1 MYDELFLKFTGEL
14 HLNQEH
20 DPILLW
26 NVMCVIFT
34 QNKTLCI
41 QCWMQWHSYI
51 YWYDLSIQILLMWSK
66 HTKNTF
72 QRFQIQVRTSES
84 EKTTHLATCL
94 IILSHNNF
102 WRCSCTFL
110 FRQETRAKAWVRPRE
125 KREKSIRRRQK
136 WENETD
142 RISTTHT

>member
-1 MYDELFLKFTGEL
+1 MYDVTFFQVHRRTSFKSGAWSNTIVKCHVLSLLKTKHSVFSVE
-14 HLNQEH
+14 
-20 DPILLW
+20 
-26 NVMCVIFT
+26 
-34 QNKTLCI
+34 
-41 QCWMQWHSYI
+41 WHSYI

-84 EKTTHLATCL
+84 EKTTHLATGL

-125 KREKSIRRRQK
+125 KREKSTRRRQK